1 MLKEIISAAALA
13 ASLLMGSSASADNKD
28 EVLDVIANAQEVK
41 FFSLSPADPARYP
54 EGTCVGDCYLGW
66 PALGHA
72 KISGQPRQ
80 RVLEHLHAWAEMPQ
94 PPAIAGCFSP
104 RHGVSVQAMGHTY
117 DFIVC
122 YECGHAEVRKDSIY
136 LATLYSPAS
145 SDQFE
150 KEWDAILS
158 AHNLPLA
165 ED

>member
-1 MLKEIISAAALA
+1 MFKTVISAAVLGAL
-13 ASLLMGSSASADNKD
+13 LLVGSNASADDKD
-28 EVLDVIANAQEVK
+28 EVLEAIANAQEVA
-41 FFSLSPADPARYP
+41 FFSLSPADPKRYP

-66 PALGHA
+66 PSLGHTPLA
-72 KISGQPRQ
+72 GKPRQ
-80 RVLEHLHAWAEMPQ
+80 TVLEHLNTWAKVPQ

-104 RHGVSVQAMGHTY
+104 RHGVSFQAMGHVY

-122 YECGHAEVRKDSIY
+122 YECGSAQVRKDSAY
-136 LATLYSPAS
+136 LATLFSPTS

-158 AHNLPLA
+158 SHNLPLA